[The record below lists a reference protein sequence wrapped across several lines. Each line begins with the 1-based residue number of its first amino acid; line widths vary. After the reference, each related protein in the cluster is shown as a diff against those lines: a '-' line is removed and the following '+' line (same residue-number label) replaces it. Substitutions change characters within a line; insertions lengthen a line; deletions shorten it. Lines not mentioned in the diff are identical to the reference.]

1 MISRSGVQVRSILQ
15 VRPEWRALEACDGL
29 QAVQMAI
36 ELRRDIVLLDMRM
49 PFLNGIEAA
58 ERIREEFPDS
68 RVIFLTQ
75 SNDDAEVRTAALA
88 TGAERYLLKSNVVD
102 ELLSPPWR
110 DSRLSRRTS
119 LEVFRVTV
127 ASRLPPPHKPR
138 CKNLPD

>member
-1 MISRSGVQVRSILQ
+1 
-15 VRPEWRALEACDGL
+15 
-29 QAVQMAI
+29 MAI

>member
-1 MISRSGVQVRSILQ
+1 
-15 VRPEWRALEACDGL
+15 
-29 QAVQMAI
+29 MAI

-119 LEVFRVTV
+119 LEVFRATV